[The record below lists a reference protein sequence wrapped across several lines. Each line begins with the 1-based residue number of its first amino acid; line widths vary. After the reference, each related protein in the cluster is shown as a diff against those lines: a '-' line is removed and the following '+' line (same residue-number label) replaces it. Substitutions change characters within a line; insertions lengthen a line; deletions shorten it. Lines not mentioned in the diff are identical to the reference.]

1 MPEIKITA
9 TTTKEFRKVAAIRRS
24 VRQFTEEKIPE
35 DVLQDCLDMALLA
48 PNSSNLQMWNFY
60 RVAAPAKRKRLEAAC
75 LNQKAA
81 KTASDLIVCTGNT
94 RNWRQHSR
102 DVLKH
107 WPAEKIPTVVR
118 QYYGGLTTF
127 MYGTVPLDFLG
138 LGARTKKALRDAIGL
153 VQPMMRTPNDQSE
166 MELWAAKSVALACE
180 NLMLALSA
188 HGFDSCAMEGFDEAR
203 VKKICGYGRGEFT
216 VMVIAAG
223 RRHEKGIYHEQF
235 RFDRE
240 RFVHEV

>member
-9 TTTKEFRKVAAIRRS
+9 TTAREFRKVAAIRRS

-35 DVLQDCLDMALLA
+35 VVLQECLDMALLA

-60 RVAAPAKRKRLEAAC
+60 RVSTPEKRKRLEAAC

-94 RNWRQHSR
+94 RNWRQHSK

-118 QYYGGLTTF
+118 QYYGGLTSF

-138 LGARTKKALRDAIGL
+138 LARAPRRRCA
-153 VQPMMRTPNDQSE
+153 TP
-166 MELWAAKSVALACE
+166 
-180 NLMLALSA
+180 SA
-188 HGFDSCAMEGFDEAR
+188 WYSR
-203 VKKICGYGRGEFT
+203 
-216 VMVIAAG
+216 
-223 RRHEKGIYHEQF
+223 
-235 RFDRE
+235 
-240 RFVHEV
+240 